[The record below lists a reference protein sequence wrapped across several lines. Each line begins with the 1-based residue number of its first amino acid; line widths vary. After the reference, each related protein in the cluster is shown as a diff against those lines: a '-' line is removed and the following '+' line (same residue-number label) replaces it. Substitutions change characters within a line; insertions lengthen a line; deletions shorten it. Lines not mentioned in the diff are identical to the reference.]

1 MELVHMFENSQ
12 KRRQSVRKE
21 LQWMGL
27 TKKTK
32 GESLKNLEEE
42 IVFAG
47 LTNWILNEMPQ
58 EESTEIRFRTVN
70 KVYQV
75 TLYYHHRSLI
85 AKGLKVIAEDDAEFI
100 LYEWAEGITYE
111 NLTTEKIK
119 QSMNKADIMNY
130 DRKNPSMENDEMMK
144 DIFDR
149 GVELTEDDMELID
162 EFLNV

>member
-1 MELVHMFENSQ
+1 MFENSQ

-42 IVFAG
+42 IAFAG